1 MFGWFQN
8 FFIGREQDSAYSLMA
23 GYLKGAEQTGTDVGL
38 ILDLMLIIPPEPG
51 NAGMYTYLC
60 SIA

>member
-1 MFGWFQN
+1 
-8 FFIGREQDSAYSLMA
+8 MA
-23 GYLKGAEQTGTDVGL
+23 GYLKGAEQAGTDVGL
-38 ILDLMLIIPPEPG
+38 ILDVMLTIPPKPG